1 MEAHKSMNW
10 EENKHCL
17 VVAGLLVLAAFFIYL
32 PAELGAAMTI
42 PPDSTEYSICLANFL
57 EHGRFGFTLN
67 GEWYPSRYTPWFSL
81 FFLSPAYLLSGGNV
95 LCMHWAVLGFALVLL
110 TVLWRM
116 GRICGLG
123 KLSIMPPVIL
133 MFIPDFVFY
142 SRIAMTEIPYAA
154 LVAIAALVFVR
165 FASQD
170 RLSLSAC
177 FYGGLIVAW
186 AFVARS
192 TGFAL
197 AVPFGVVIIFKRGM
211 GWKRKIAMLF
221 SIGLPVA
228 AAQLISMGFNWR
240 EFGTPFRS
248 GYHYWNAVPNDFPGL
263 MFNWKYVISNIEY
276 LLSEP
281 IIRMTIA
288 FLCLPLAFAL
298 RAIATKNAAR
308 HRAFLMLTGYVFVH
322 LLALSCLYVGYH
334 WPDTRFFLPITIC
347 SIPLFFLAVNEL
359 LLRFCNCL
367 RIMLLAIVFGL
378 SLFAMSNSPTRYI
391 YMVKG
396 RPVWLVE
403 AQISGSVL
411 PFGSTV
417 IQQGD
422 PNVLDFFG
430 FKEKRI
436 TLFPFSRNFDYLN
449 YMTAP
454 KRITKLVKSPVFL
467 HQLIIPEL
475 VDSGV
480 CGMPFPNVFVEC
492 PELICDYVAEG
503 KSVFFHRSHFCSDEK
518 LLSFKSR
525 IEGMGLALKPFG
537 VWEVPGIAPNPIRH
551 LYDKLLFPGYSMDSR
566 PAITAA
572 YYQIV
577 KADEAG
583 K

>member
-1 MEAHKSMNW
+1 MNW
-10 EENKHCL
+10 EMNKHCL
-17 VVAGLLVLAAFFIYL
+17 FVPGLLALAAFFIYL
-32 PAELGAAMTI
+32 PSELGAAMTI
-42 PPDSTEYSICLANFL
+42 PPDSSEYSICLANLL

-81 FFLSPAYLLSGGNV
+81 FFLFPAYLLSGGNL
-95 LCMHWAVLGFALVLL
+95 LCMHWAILGFALALL
-110 TVLWRM
+110 VALWRM
-116 GRICGLG
+116 GRLCGLG
-123 KLSIMPPVIL
+123 KLSILPPILL
-133 MFIPDFVFY
+133 MFMPDFVFY

-154 LVAIAALVFVR
+154 LVAITALVFVR
-165 FASQD
+165 LANQGQP
-170 RLSLSAC
+170 SLRFC
-177 FYGGLIVAW
+177 FYDGLLIAW
-186 AFVARS
+186 AFLARS

-197 AVPFGVVIIFKRGM
+197 GVPFGLAILAKRGM
-211 GWKRKIAMLF
+211 EWKRKIALLF
-221 SIGLPVA
+221 ALGLPVA
-228 AAQLISMGFNWR
+228 AAQMVSLGFNWMV
-240 EFGTPFRS
+240 FGSPFRS
-248 GYHYWNAVPNDFPGL
+248 GYNYWNAIPNDFPDL
-263 MFNWKYVISNIEY
+263 MFNWKYVISNVEY

-281 IIRMTIA
+281 IIKITIA
-288 FLCLPLAFAL
+288 FLFLPLAFAL
-298 RAIATKNAAR
+298 LAIVTKNAAR

-322 LLALSCLYVGYH
+322 LLALSCLYIGYH

-347 SIPLFFLAVNEL
+347 SIPLFFVAINKL
-359 LLRFCNCL
+359 LLKSGNCV
-367 RIMLLAIVFGL
+367 RIMLMAIVFGL
-378 SLFAMSNSPTRYI
+378 SLFAMCNSPTRYI

-411 PFGSTV
+411 PPDSTV

-430 FKEKRI
+430 FKEKRL

-454 KRITKLVKSPVFL
+454 TRITKLAKSPVSL

-480 CGMPFPNVFVEC
+480 CGMPFPSVFVER
-492 PELICDYVAEG
+492 PELVCDYVAEG
-503 KSVFFHRSHFCSDEK
+503 KNVFFLRSHFCVDENM
-518 LLSFKSR
+518 LSFKSR

-537 VWEVPGIAPNPIRH
+537 VWNVPGVSPNPIRH
-551 LYDKLLFPGYSMDSR
+551 LYDRLMFQGYSMDSR
-566 PAITAA
+566 PEITVA

-577 KADEAG
+577 KAYEAG